1 MKTTQ
6 QNIGMP
12 VISISD
18 GNEIGMVKNVIIN
31 AAKGTVDFFVIDS
44 GVRSL
49 AGGVIP
55 AGRVLGIGE
64 YALTIQEPDDISD
77 IVKIPAAIELLQ
89 KNITVSGTRV
99 LTKKGT
105 LLGEAGD
112 IYINENDQSYAIV
125 GVEFIPNKPDLKN
138 GIIPRSSIITFGKN
152 LLVVNDDVTD
162 MLLDVPG
169 DIDSLADQQKKN
181 TDITVLQPEPT
192 TEDERDEAGGID
204 FFADEPAPE
213 VTVIPEKP
221 EEESFGVPEK
231 PTEEPQH
238 SLFGMERDN
247 ENSNIDQV
255 GVGAESTE
263 SAVPEPEPE
272 PDESSMTA
280 AQLFEYKQKQYLLGK
295 RVTKTIYSQ
304 SGEIIVQA
312 GDIITES
319 VIDTAKREGKLI
331 DLVMNYE

>member
-6 QNIGMP
+6 QIIGMP

-64 YALTIQEPDDISD
+64 YALTIQESDDISD
-77 IVKIPAAIELLQ
+77 IVKIPAAIELFQ

-105 LLGEAGD
+105 LLGETGD
-112 IYINENDQSYAIV
+112 IYINENDQSYPIV
-125 GVEFIPNKPDLKN
+125 GVEFIPNKPDLKS

-162 MLLDVPG
+162 TLLDIPG
-169 DIDSLADQQKKN
+169 DIDSLAEQQKKN
-181 TDITVLQPEPT
+181 QDITVLRPEP
-192 TEDERDEAGGID
+192 ELKPEPESEADAFGGID
-204 FFADEPAPE
+204 FFADEPARVE
-213 VTVIPEKP
+213 FAEPEKP
-221 EEESFGVPEK
+221 ESVFNIPEI
-231 PTEEPQH
+231 PAEEPQDA
-238 SLFGMERDN
+238 LFGFDGDRDGFHISQP
-247 ENSNIDQV
+247 EPELPDI
-255 GVGAESTE
+255 
-263 SAVPEPEPE
+263 PEPEPE
-272 PDESSMTA
+272 PDESQMTA
-280 AQLFEYKQKQYLLGK
+280 AQLFEYRQKQYLLGK
-295 RVTKTIYSQ
+295 KVTKTIYSQ
-304 SGEIIVQA
+304 SGDIIAQV

-319 VIDTAKREGKLI
+319 VIDAAKREGKLI
-331 DLVMNYE
+331 ELVMNYE

>member
-6 QNIGMP
+6 QIIGMP

-99 LTKKGT
+99 LTKKGN

-112 IYINENDQSYAIV
+112 IYINENDQCYGIV
-125 GVEFIPNKPDLKN
+125 GVEFIPDNAELKS

-152 LLVVNDDVTD
+152 LLVVNDDVMD
-162 MLLDVPG
+162 MLLDVPTE
-169 DIDSLADQQKKN
+169 INSLTEQQKKN
-181 TDITVLQPEPT
+181 NDVMASQPEET
-192 TEDERDEAGGID
+192 SGID
-204 FFADEPAPE
+204 FFSDEVSHVEIIEPEQSDFDTTEAPVEEQEENLFKTETDHVQIE
-213 VTVIPEKP
+213 VDQTHSAASDTVQSEAEPNEA
-221 EEESFGVPEK
+221 EMT
-231 PTEEPQH
+231 PTE
-238 SLFGMERDN
+238 
-247 ENSNIDQV
+247 
-255 GVGAESTE
+255 
-263 SAVPEPEPE
+263 
-272 PDESSMTA
+272 
-280 AQLFEYKQKQYLLGK
+280 LFEYRQKQYLLGK
-295 RVTKTIYSQ
+295 KVTKTIYSH
-304 SGEIIVQA
+304 SGDIIAEA

-319 VIDTAKREGKLI
+319 MIDTAKREGKLI
-331 DLVMNYE
+331 ELVMNYEG

>member
-1 MKTTQ
+1 
-6 QNIGMP
+6 
-12 VISISD
+12 
-18 GNEIGMVKNVIIN
+18 
-31 AAKGTVDFFVIDS
+31 
-44 GVRSL
+44 
-49 AGGVIP
+49 
-55 AGRVLGIGE
+55 
-64 YALTIQEPDDISD
+64 
-77 IVKIPAAIELLQ
+77 
-89 KNITVSGTRV
+89 
-99 LTKKGT
+99 
-105 LLGEAGD
+105 
-112 IYINENDQSYAIV
+112 
-125 GVEFIPNKPDLKN
+125 
-138 GIIPRSSIITFGKN
+138 
-152 LLVVNDDVTD
+152 
-162 MLLDVPG
+162 
-169 DIDSLADQQKKN
+169 
-181 TDITVLQPEPT
+181 
-192 TEDERDEAGGID
+192 
-204 FFADEPAPE
+204 

>member
-6 QNIGMP
+6 QIVGLT

-99 LTKKGT
+99 LTKKGS

-112 IYINENDQSYAIV
+112 IYINEDDESYAII
-125 GVEFIPNKPDLKN
+125 GVDFIPGKPDLKS

-152 LLVVNDDVTD
+152 LLVVNEDVTE
-162 MLLDVPG
+162 MLLEAPG
-169 DIDSLADQQKKN
+169 DINSLADQQESS
-181 TDITVLQPEPT
+181 IGPLEP
-192 TEDERDEAGGID
+192 
-204 FFADEPAPE
+204 
-213 VTVIPEKP
+213 KP
-221 EEESFGVPEK
+221 EE
-231 PTEEPQH
+231 TE
-238 SLFGMERDN
+238 GMGFFQNDDAHVE
-247 ENSNIDQV
+247 IL
-255 GVGAESTE
+255 
-263 SAVPEPEPE
+263 EPEVSSPPISEIPVEEHQDDLFRLDNDNDQPYPSQTEPE
-272 PDESSMTA
+272 ASETIEAEAQPNESEMTA
-280 AQLFEYKQKQYLLGK
+280 AELFEYRQKQYLLGK
-295 RVTKTIYSQ
+295 KVSKTIYSS
-304 SGEIIVQA
+304 SGGIIAEA
-312 GDIITES
+312 GEIITES
-319 VIDTAKREGKLI
+319 MIDTVKREGKLI
-331 DLVMNYE
+331 ELVMNYEG

>member
-6 QNIGMP
+6 QIIGMP

-112 IYINENDQSYAIV
+112 IYINEDDQSYAIV
-125 GVEFIPNKPDLKN
+125 GVEFIPNKPDLKS

-169 DIDSLADQQKKN
+169 DIDSLAEHQKKN
-181 TDITVLQPEPT
+181 PGITVPQPET
-192 TEDERDEAGGID
+192 KFEEHDGEGGID

-213 VTVIPEKP
+213 VIVVPEHPEEKDFDVPEIPTEKP
-221 EEESFGVPEK
+221 
-231 PTEEPQH
+231 QD
-238 SLFGMERDN
+238 SLFGVEADN
-247 ENSNIDQV
+247 ANSYIDLV
-255 GVGAESTE
+255 EGNVEPTVSV
-263 SAVPEPEPE
+263 VPESEPE
-272 PDESSMTA
+272 PDESAMTA
-280 AQLFEYKQKQYLLGK
+280 TQLFEYKQKQYLLGK
-295 RVTKTIYSQ
+295 KITKTIYSQ
-304 SGEIIVQA
+304 SGEIIAQA

-319 VIDTAKREGKLI
+319 MVDLAKREGKLI